1 MFIQRL
7 ITTLVLV
14 PIVLLA
20 LFYGP
25 PGLLGSVLLLISL
38 VAGWECW
45 QLIPLQSVPSK
56 LTFMLILFLVLV
68 GSGYVF
74 DYWLIVGMC
83 FWLLACIAI
92 IFFPDSQR
100 YWGYPGVVAV
110 SCIFTWSL
118 FMQSLVHLYWLP
130 QGKSLI
136 LYLLSVVW
144 AADIGAYLAGKQ
156 WGKHKM
162 IPQVSP
168 GKSWEGTSGG
178 VVLAMLVACGGF
190 AYFKPESIGHWFV
203 LALITVVISIFGDL
217 FISILKRRC
226 HLKDT
231 GAIIPGH
238 GGILDRL
245 DSLNAAVPLFYF
257 GLTHLSLGLAHHI

>member
-1 MFIQRL
+1 MFMQRL
-7 ITTLVLV
+7 FTTLVLV

-25 PGLLGSVLLLISL
+25 AWLLGAVLLLLSL
-38 VAGWECW
+38 LAGWECW
-45 QLIPLQSVPSK
+45 QLIPLQSPSLK
-56 LTFMLILFLVLV
+56 SAFIVILILTLVA
-68 GSGYVF
+68 SAYVF
-74 DYWLIVGMC
+74 QYWLIVGMC

-92 IFFPDSQR
+92 IYFPDSQR
-100 YWGYPGVVAV
+100 YWGYPGIVAA

-130 QGKSLI
+130 QGKALI
-136 LYLLSVVW
+136 LYLLCVVW

-162 IPQVSP
+162 IPLVSP
-168 GKSWEGTSGG
+168 GKSWEGSAGG
-178 VVLAMLVACGGF
+178 MALAMLVAWGGF
-190 AYFKPESIGHWFV
+190 AYFKPVSIAYWFV

-257 GLTHLSLGLAHHI
+257 GLTHLSLGIAHHI